1 MYGGQTPAAPSY
13 SEGEKMMTD
22 IQIFQNEQFGEV
34 RTILE
39 GETLLFC
46 GSDVARALGYAIP
59 SKAVHT
65 HCKGVSKMEAPS
77 RGGTQTMLF
86 IPEGDVYRLIVRS
99 KLPAAEKFEHWLFDE
114 VVPTIR
120 KTGMYATPATV
131 EAMLANPDT
140 MIQVLQAFKDEREQ
154 RLALQMQAIEDA
166 PKVAF
171 ADAVETSTDSCLVGQ
186 LAKIIRQNGYE
197 IGANRLFEY
206 LRKEGYLCKAGSNRN
221 MPTQRSMEA
230 GWFEVKESVLENPD
244 GSIRVVRTPKVTG
257 KGQIFFV
264 NKFLRPETVRSETV
278 PDTRESVPEM
288 QDTPP
293 CHCLDAGIALYDA
306 SRRAR
311 ED

>member
-1 MYGGQTPAAPSY
+1 MAGRLPPRPPILK
-13 SEGEKMMTD
+13 EEKLTTD
-22 IQIFQNEQFGEV
+22 IQIFKNEQFGQIRVVERDGEPWFVAVDICGALDIANSRDALTRIDEDEKGVALTDTLGGAQEV
-34 RTILE
+34 AVVNEPGLYS
-39 GETLLFC
+39 LVL
-46 GSDVARALGYAIP
+46 GSRKSEARAFKRWITHDVIP
-59 SKAVHT
+59 A
-65 HCKGVSKMEAPS
+65 
-77 RGGTQTMLF
+77 
-86 IPEGDVYRLIVRS
+86 
-99 KLPAAEKFEHWLFDE
+99 
-114 VVPTIR
+114 IR

-154 RLALQMQAIEDA
+154 RLALETRVVADA

-206 LRKEGYLCKAGSNRN
+206 LRKEGYLCRAGSNRN

-257 KGQIFFV
+257 KGQIYFV
-264 NKFLRPETVRSETV
+264 NKFLHPEAVR
-278 PDTRESVPEM
+278 
-288 QDTPP
+288 
-293 CHCLDAGIALYDA
+293 
-306 SRRAR
+306 
-311 ED
+311 

>member
-1 MYGGQTPAAPSY
+1 MAGRLPPRPSILK
-13 SEGEKMMTD
+13 EEKLATD
-22 IQIFQNEQFGEV
+22 IQIFKNEQFGQIRVVE
-34 RTILE
+34 RD
-39 GETLLFC
+39 GEPWFVAVDIC
-46 GSDVARALGYAIP
+46 GALDIANSRDALTRIDEDE
-59 SKAVHT
+59 
-65 HCKGVSKMEAPS
+65 KGVALTDTLGGAQEVAVVNEPGLYSLVLGSRKSEAKAFK
-77 RGGTQTMLF
+77 RWITHDV
-86 IPEGDVYRLIVRS
+86 IP
-99 KLPAAEKFEHWLFDE
+99 A
-114 VVPTIR
+114 IR

-154 RLALQMQAIEDA
+154 RLALETRVVADA

-206 LRKEGYLCKAGSNRN
+206 LRKEGYLCRAGSNRN

-257 KGQIFFV
+257 KGQIYFV
-264 NKFLRPETVRSETV
+264 NKFLHPEAVRSESASG
-278 PDTRESVPEM
+278 TREG
-288 QDTPP
+288 T
-293 CHCLDAGIALYDA
+293 I
-306 SRRAR
+306 
-311 ED
+311 

>member
-1 MYGGQTPAAPSY
+1 MAGRLPPRPPILK
-13 SEGEKMMTD
+13 EEKLATD
-22 IQIFQNEQFGEV
+22 IQIFKNEQFGQIRVVERDGEPWFVAVDICGALDIANSRDALTRIDEDEKGVALTDTLGGAQEV
-34 RTILE
+34 AVVNEPGLYS
-39 GETLLFC
+39 LVL
-46 GSDVARALGYAIP
+46 GSRKSEARAFKRWITHDVIP
-59 SKAVHT
+59 A
-65 HCKGVSKMEAPS
+65 
-77 RGGTQTMLF
+77 
-86 IPEGDVYRLIVRS
+86 
-99 KLPAAEKFEHWLFDE
+99 
-114 VVPTIR
+114 IR

-154 RLALQMQAIEDA
+154 RLALETRVVADA

-206 LRKEGYLCKAGSNRN
+206 LRKEGYLCRAGSNRN

-257 KGQIFFV
+257 KGQIYFV
-264 NKFLRPETVRSETV
+264 NKFLHPEAVTAESAS
-278 PDTRESVPEM
+278 DTR
-288 QDTPP
+288 
-293 CHCLDAGIALYDA
+293 AGTI
-306 SRRAR
+306 
-311 ED
+311 

>member
-1 MYGGQTPAAPSY
+1 MAGRLPPRPSILK
-13 SEGEKMMTD
+13 EKKLATD
-22 IQIFQNEQFGEV
+22 IQIFKNEQFGQIRVVERDGEPWFVAVDICGALDIANSRDALTRIDEDEKGVALTDTLGGAQEV
-34 RTILE
+34 AVVNEPGLYS
-39 GETLLFC
+39 LVL
-46 GSDVARALGYAIP
+46 GSRKSEARAFKRWITHDVIP
-59 SKAVHT
+59 A
-65 HCKGVSKMEAPS
+65 
-77 RGGTQTMLF
+77 
-86 IPEGDVYRLIVRS
+86 
-99 KLPAAEKFEHWLFDE
+99 
-114 VVPTIR
+114 IR

-154 RLALQMQAIEDA
+154 RLALETRVVADA

-206 LRKEGYLCKAGSNRN
+206 LRKEGYLYRAGSNRN

-257 KGQIFFV
+257 KGQIYFV
-264 NKFLRPETVRSETV
+264 NKFLRPEAVRSESASG
-278 PDTRESVPEM
+278 TREG
-288 QDTPP
+288 T
-293 CHCLDAGIALYDA
+293 I
-306 SRRAR
+306 
-311 ED
+311 

>member
-1 MYGGQTPAAPSY
+1 MAGRLPLRPPILKEAKVT
-13 SEGEKMMTD
+13 TD
-22 IQIFQNEQFGEV
+22 IQIFKNEQFGQIRVVERDGEPWFVAVDICGALDIANSRDALTRIDEDEKGVALTDTLGGAQEV
-34 RTILE
+34 AVVNEPGLYS
-39 GETLLFC
+39 LVL
-46 GSDVARALGYAIP
+46 GSRKSEARAFKRWI
-59 SKAVHT
+59 T
-65 HCKGVSKMEAPS
+65 HEV
-77 RGGTQTMLF
+77 
-86 IPEGDVYRLIVRS
+86 
-99 KLPAAEKFEHWLFDE
+99 LPA
-114 VVPTIR
+114 IR

-154 RLALQMQAIEDA
+154 RLALETRVVADA

-206 LRKEGYLCKAGSNRN
+206 LRKDGYLCRAGSNRN

-257 KGQIFFV
+257 KGQIYFV
-264 NKFLRPETVRSETV
+264 NKFLRPEAVRSESASG
-278 PDTRESVPEM
+278 TREGS
-288 QDTPP
+288 
-293 CHCLDAGIALYDA
+293 I
-306 SRRAR
+306 
-311 ED
+311 

>member
-1 MYGGQTPAAPSY
+1 MAGRLPLRPPILKEAKVT
-13 SEGEKMMTD
+13 TD
-22 IQIFQNEQFGEV
+22 IQIFKNEQFGQIRVVERDGEPWFVAVDICGALDIANSRDALTRIDEDEKGVALTDTLGGAQEV
-34 RTILE
+34 AVVNEPGLYS
-39 GETLLFC
+39 LVL
-46 GSDVARALGYAIP
+46 GSRKSEARAFKRWI
-59 SKAVHT
+59 T
-65 HCKGVSKMEAPS
+65 HEV
-77 RGGTQTMLF
+77 
-86 IPEGDVYRLIVRS
+86 
-99 KLPAAEKFEHWLFDE
+99 LPA
-114 VVPTIR
+114 IR

-154 RLALQMQAIEDA
+154 RLALETRVVADA

-206 LRKEGYLCKAGSNRN
+206 LRKEGYLCRAGSNRN

-257 KGQIFFV
+257 KGQIYFV
-264 NKFLRPETVRSETV
+264 NKFLRPEAVRSESASG
-278 PDTRESVPEM
+278 TREG
-288 QDTPP
+288 T
-293 CHCLDAGIALYDA
+293 I
-306 SRRAR
+306 
-311 ED
+311 